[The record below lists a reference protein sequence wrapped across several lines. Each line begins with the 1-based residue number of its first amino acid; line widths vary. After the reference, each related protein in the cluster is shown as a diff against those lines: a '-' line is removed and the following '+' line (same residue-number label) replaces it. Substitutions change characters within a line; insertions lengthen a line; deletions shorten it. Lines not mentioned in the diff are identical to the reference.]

1 LPSIRE
7 PKGRSLA
14 LAPLVAISTLVC
26 TLAIFHRTL
35 DDLPLVVAANRD
47 EFYGRPATAPIT
59 LGHDPL
65 VVGGRDLVAGGSW
78 LAVNQLGLVVG
89 VLNRR
94 TDAAPDPSRESRG
107 TLCVDLARSS
117 SARHAAELL
126 RTVAP
131 GRYNPFNIL
140 VADRTSAFVAQN
152 RERST
157 NVQELEPG
165 THLLTNLDLN
175 DPTCPRI
182 SRSARS
188 FAAVAE
194 RYAAERDPSALV
206 SDLRTVL
213 ADHATVLDERR
224 PTDQLCIHT
233 PQYGT
238 RSSSILLA
246 DAGGRMRFFHA
257 SGPPCRAAYR
267 RVALPW

>member
-1 LPSIRE
+1 M
-7 PKGRSLA
+7 
-14 LAPLVAISTLVC
+14 C

-47 EFYGRPATAPIT
+47 EFYGRPATAPVV

-65 VVGGRDLVAGGSW
+65 AVGGRDLVAGGSW
-78 LAVNQLGLVVG
+78 LALNQLGLVVG

-107 TLCVDLARSS
+107 TLCVELARSS
-117 SARHAAELL
+117 SARQAAELL
-126 RTVAP
+126 RAVAP
-131 GRYNPFNIL
+131 ARHNPFNIL

-152 RERST
+152 RERGT
-157 NVQELEPG
+157 HVQELEPG
-165 THLLTNLDLN
+165 THVLTNLDLN
-175 DPTCPRI
+175 DQTCPRI

-194 RYAAERDPSALV
+194 RYAAGRDTSALLAG
-206 SDLRTVL
+206 LRRVL
-213 ADHATVLDERR
+213 ADHAAVLDERS
-224 PTDQLCIHT
+224 PTDHLCIHT

-246 DAGGRMRFFHA
+246 DAGTHARFFHA
-257 SGPPCRAAYR
+257 PGPPCRSAYR